1 MVNNSN
7 LNKINNYPSPQLTE
21 QKQSPGLGQAQKCG
35 RVKLVNGIP
44 TFVVFDNIYKWLK
57 KTAQINIVTITV
69 TTKSY
74 FGENNTKY
82 IL

>member
-7 LNKINNYPSPQLTE
+7 LNKINNYPSHQLTE

-44 TFVVFDNIYKWLK
+44 TLVVLITYINDLK
-57 KTAQINIVTITV
+57 KPAQINIVMITV

-74 FGENNTKY
+74 FGEKNTMY